1 MKDRFV
7 ICGIAGSLRKQSV
20 NAGLLRAAIE
30 VCPGGIE
37 IRPLE
42 IADLPPYNADLDPA
56 GVPPVARV
64 IDAIAAADALLIAS
78 PEYNFSIPGF
88 LKNAIDWA
96 SMPPR
101 RSVLRHKPV
110 AVMGASSGKSGTMR
124 AQLALRAILSATE
137 SLVMLQPE
145 IYIQNAVLQFD
156 SDGSLVSPELRGEV
170 RGVVDALRRWAH
182 RVRDGS
188 GPDL

>member
-1 MKDRFV
+1 MTGTFL

-30 VCPGGIE
+30 VCPAGSE

-42 IADLPPYNADLDPA
+42 IADLPPYNADLDPVA
-56 GVPPVARV
+56 LPPVARL

-101 RSVLRHKPV
+101 RSVLQHKPV
-110 AVMGASSGKSGTMR
+110 AIMGASSGKSGTIR
-124 AQLALRAILSATE
+124 AQLAIRAILSAAQ

-145 IYIQNAVLQFD
+145 IYIPNAALHFD
-156 SDGSLVSPELRGEV
+156 DDGSLVSKDLKAEV
-170 RGVVDALRRWAH
+170 RVLLEALREWAQ
-182 RVRDGS
+182 RVQTDSGS
-188 GPDL
+188 TR